1 MSSGTVPAAERFKY
15 TASFAQGGTFS
26 ATADCNTLVGTWTAT
41 ATGGLAIAPGASSIV
56 ICGEG
61 SYSDVY
67 ILAFTNSAS
76 YVIANNVLTI
86 TLKDGGTLVY
96 EPAS

>member
-1 MSSGTVPAAERFKY
+1 MRRP
-15 TASFAQGGTFS
+15 TAT
-26 ATADCNTLVGTWTAT
+26 TLTGNWTAT
-41 ATGGLAIAPGASSIV
+41 ATGGLAIVPGRV
-56 ICGEG
+56 DHRHLRRGVK
-61 SYSDVY
+61 SDVY

-86 TLKDGGTLVY
+86 TLQDGGTLVY